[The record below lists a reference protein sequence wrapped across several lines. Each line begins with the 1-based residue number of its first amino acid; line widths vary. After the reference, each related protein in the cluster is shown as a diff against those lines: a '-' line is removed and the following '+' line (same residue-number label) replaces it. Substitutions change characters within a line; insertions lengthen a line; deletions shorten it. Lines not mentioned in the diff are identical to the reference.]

1 MNKKYNSYDHF
12 DKLKCYDNIE
22 IIEIEKKFELFS
34 IEENYDYGVN
44 LLEEAQT
51 LPKINIDFSKLI
63 AFYKDKKYSVND
75 LIKELKIMN
84 EYFSNLTKSVDLT
97 KVETLR
103 EKSIVY
109 YLYYFMNNIKTHY
122 KSLK

>member
-75 LIKELKIMN
+75 
-84 EYFSNLTKSVDLT
+84 
-97 KVETLR
+97 
-103 EKSIVY
+103 
-109 YLYYFMNNIKTHY
+109 
-122 KSLK
+122 

>member
-44 LLEEAQT
+44 LHKLFQ
-51 LPKINIDFSKLI
+51 KLI
-63 AFYKDKKYSVND
+63 
-75 LIKELKIMN
+75 LIFQN
-84 EYFSNLTKSVDLT
+84 
-97 KVETLR
+97 
-103 EKSIVY
+103 
-109 YLYYFMNNIKTHY
+109 
-122 KSLK
+122 